1 MKDLRV
7 NTPFGQAT
15 VTEDMGDSVQ
25 VKLDLPHKDGNR
37 EYYLWILDKSEV
49 DIIIY

>member
-7 NTPFGQAT
+7 NTPFGKAT

-25 VKLDLPHKDGNR
+25 VELDFPHKDGNR
-37 EYYLWILDKSEV
+37 EDFLCIFSKAYAS
-49 DIIIY
+49 

>member
-15 VTEDMGDSVQ
+15 VTEDIGDSVQ
-25 VKLDLPHKDGNR
+25 VELDFPHKEVNR
-37 EYYLWILDKSEV
+37 EYFLWIFSKTEV
-49 DIIIY
+49 DIIHF

>member
-1 MKDLRV
+1 MTDLRV

-25 VKLDLPHKDGNR
+25 VELDFPHKDGNR
-37 EYYLWILDKSEV
+37 ECFLWIFNKSEV
-49 DIIIY
+49 DIIPF

>member
-25 VKLDLPHKDGNR
+25 TKI
-37 EYYLWILDKSEV
+37 LWV
-49 DIIIY
+49 

>member
-7 NTPFGQAT
+7 NTPFGKAT

-25 VKLDLPHKDGNR
+25 VDLARFLLENFIH
-37 EYYLWILDKSEV
+37 
-49 DIIIY
+49 

>member
-15 VTEDMGDSVQ
+15 VTEDMGDLVQ
-25 VKLDLPHKDGNR
+25 VELDFHHKDGNR
-37 EYYLWILDKSEV
+37 EYYLWVFDKSEV